1 MIMPPVHLPEKTAC
15 ARHPVL
21 RALHR
26 KTRRTARQDRACR
39 GTSPFLTTLSVK
51 GILYL
56 RLRTDNGTQYGSHK
70 FRKSVQTLGIGREFI
85 CRNTL
90 KQNGH
95 GGSFHGALKGEYVWP
110 HEFARFQD
118 AEVVLA
124 KAFVDYNKNI
134 IHSALGYLTPNE
146 FVLKLEGENK

>member
-1 MIMPPVHLPEKTAC
+1 M
-15 ARHPVL
+15 
-21 RALHR
+21 
-26 KTRRTARQDRACR
+26 
-39 GTSPFLTTLSVK
+39 TTLSVK

-56 RLRTDNGTQYGSHK
+56 RLRADNGTQYGSHK
-70 FRKSVQTLGIGREFI
+70 FRKSVQTLGIGHEFI

-95 GGSFHGALKGEYVWP
+95 VESFHGALKGEYVWP